1 MPPIRPSQDDQ
12 RSPPCGAEAERYH
25 GTPYPRLR
33 EIYFRKMVQMRLEYD
48 NGTPSYLTDVVNE
61 APDYDSYMYE
71 YEEVGNGMIIEETV
85 VSYLG
90 YKSAMDNFQMGFEK
104 SKDQIE
110 KVWKDVNVVGV
121 VAKGQ
126 TVKKEQLTRE
136 QIEMDGL
143 EKGLRVAVLVP
154 CWQVSG
160 QTSSWYD
167 GREETASNDVVSI
180 FDCKSSTLCTDRT
193 IAMRPR

>member
-1 MPPIRPSQDDQ
+1 M
-12 RSPPCGAEAERYH
+12 
-25 GTPYPRLR
+25 
-33 EIYFRKMVQMRLEYD
+33 YD
-48 NGTPSYLTDVVNE
+48 
-61 APDYDSYMYE
+61 E

-104 SKDQIE
+104 TKDQIE

-126 TVKKEQLTRE
+126 IVKKEQLTRA

-143 EKGLRVAVLVP
+143 EKGRKVAA
-154 CWQVSG
+154 Q
-160 QTSSWYD
+160 
-167 GREETASNDVVSI
+167 E
-180 FDCKSSTLCTDRT
+180 
-193 IAMRPR
+193 